1 VNVLSAMAA
10 YIDLNAVRAHLVH
23 DPAHYRWCGYAEA
36 VTGSREAR
44 EGIGLV
50 MLSRGRN
57 PDWEEAAGQYRRL
70 LYTSGRARGLSEAG
84 IPGQWAR
91 GIPACPAK

>member
-1 VNVLSAMAA
+1 MLSAMAA